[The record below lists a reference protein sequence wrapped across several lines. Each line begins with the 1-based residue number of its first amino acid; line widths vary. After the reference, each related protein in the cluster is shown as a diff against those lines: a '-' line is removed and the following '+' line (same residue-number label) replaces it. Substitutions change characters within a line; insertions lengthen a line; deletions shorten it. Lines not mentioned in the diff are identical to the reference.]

1 MIAINKIET
10 LFLFKHLPAKDLDAA
25 LLLANGKY
33 VTYSANECVI
43 DRFERDRVLG
53 FVTEGELHVYGG
65 RDCQILMN
73 TLGAGSCYGASTLF
87 SANEDFPTR
96 IVAHKSSTVW
106 KIPEERVLDLIRVY
120 PQIAINYVSFLSDR
134 IRFLNKRV
142 DALTARSAESK
153 VAAFLLSHTDA
164 DGSLESPLNMSEIA
178 SALGIGRASFYRIL
192 DAFAANGD
200 IEGRGHLVKIKNK
213 SNLERISKS

>member
-1 MIAINKIET
+1 M
-10 LFLFKHLPAKDLDAA
+10 FKHLSAQDIDAA
-25 LLLANGKY
+25 LLLANGSY

-43 DRFERDRVLG
+43 DRFERDRALV

-73 TLGAGSCYGASTLF
+73 TLCAGSCYGASTLF
-87 SANEDFPTR
+87 SAEEDFPTR
-96 IVAHKSSTVW
+96 IVAHKSTTVW
-106 KIPEERVLDLIRVY
+106 KISEERISDLLRAY
-120 PQIAINYVSFLSDR
+120 PQITINYISFLSDR

-153 VAAFLLSHTDA
+153 VAAFLLSHS
-164 DGSLESPLNMSEIA
+164 DGNGGLESPLNMSEIA
-178 SALGIGRASFYRIL
+178 AALGIGRASFYRIL
-192 DAFAANGD
+192 DSFAANGD